1 MKKIFVTLIVVMCAI
16 ATSNAEL
23 RAGEKSFGPKVG
35 YVSENESAVAGLV
48 FQYNFSEHLRLV
60 PEIGCVFRHNQRDAF
75 LLDVNVHTPFAFTA
89 GDNVNLYPLA
99 GLSLNSWAWHYT
111 DEDSD
116 DVTTH
121 TTRFGLNVGAGFEYR
136 CNATMKLT
144 FEAKYTLIKKYSA
157 TYITAGLSYIF

>member
-1 MKKIFVTLIVVMCAI
+1 MGSLDKKILLTVRDYDI
-16 ATSNAEL
+16 EL
-23 RAGEKSFGPKVG
+23 SRQIKFYE
-35 YVSENESAVAGLV
+35 
-48 FQYNFSEHLRLV
+48 
-60 PEIGCVFRHNQRDAF
+60 
-75 LLDVNVHTPFAFTA
+75 

-111 DEDSD
+111 DEASD